1 VTTETLLE
9 RRLRVMGDHAPL
21 FYKEPLHIV
30 RGSGVWLE
38 DSSGRRYLDVYN
50 NVPHVGHCHPRVV
63 EALCRQA
70 AILNIHTRYLHEN
83 ILEYSERLVATF
95 DPPLSRALLCCTGT
109 EANEAALR
117 IARVNTGGTGI
128 LVSDVNYHG
137 NSASLSEATTAFPTF
152 EARARG
158 PHVRVIEIPDFR
170 GEPGSA
176 AEREMADRHVAE
188 VERTLSDME
197 RDGIR
202 PAALLVDT
210 LFSSEGLRRLPE
222 GYFPRVVEAV
232 RARGGLFIADEVQ
245 AGFGRLG
252 DHMWGYQALGVVP
265 DIVTMGKAMGNGH
278 PLAGLVGRADL
289 LDRFAAES
297 MYFNTFGGNP
307 VSCAVGLA
315 VLDVMRDEKLM
326 ENARDVGRYVQQ
338 GLKDIAARHPIV
350 GSVRG
355 RGLYFGLELLHDGD
369 VNRPASMEADK
380 VINLMRDAG
389 VLISKIG
396 KHSNV
401 LKMRPPMP
409 FGKEHADILLAALD
423 RALAQ
428 V

>member
-1 VTTETLLE
+1 MTTETLLE
-9 RRLRVMGDHAPL
+9 RRLRIMGEHAPL

-63 EALCRQA
+63 EALCKQA
-70 AILNIHTRYLHEN
+70 SILNIHTRYLHEN
-83 ILEYSERLVATF
+83 ILDYSERLIATF
-95 DPPLSRALLCCTGT
+95 DPPLRRALLCCTGT

-152 EARARG
+152 EARSRG

-170 GEPGSA
+170 GQPGSSE
-176 AEREMADRHVAE
+176 EREMADRYVAQ
-188 VERTLSDME
+188 VEDSLDQME
-197 RDGIR
+197 RDGIP

-210 LFSSEGLRRLPE
+210 LFSSEGLRRLPR
-222 GYFPRVVEAV
+222 GYFAKVVEAV

-265 DIVTMGKAMGNGH
+265 DMVTMGKPMGNGH

-315 VLDVMRDEKLM
+315 VLDVMRDENLM
-326 ENARDVGRYVQQ
+326 ENAREVGRYVQE
-338 GLKDIAARHPIV
+338 GLNGIAARHSIV

-355 RGLYFGLELLHDGD
+355 RGLYFGLELLHEGAVD
-369 VNRPASMEADK
+369 RPASAEADK
-380 VINLMRDAG
+380 VINLMRESG

-409 FGKEHADILLAALD
+409 FAREHADILLSALD
-423 RALAQ
+423 KAIAR